1 MNKSIEKSIKVSL
14 SSNNYIG
21 RWYNYKENWGDAI
34 NPFLVNKLFKKNVFH
49 ENEVLNIF
57 GLPVYSIV
65 GSIINVFRKNSRVR
79 IWGSGVANPEQPLV
93 YIPEKIYAVRGP
105 KTLKYLNNNKIKLNN
120 VDFGD
125 PVLLID
131 RIYEK
136 PQVIKKYK
144 VGIIKH
150 YADKTPYLDAIVK
163 NNSDFHYINILRDM
177 KNPFSIVDEIVS
189 CENIV
194 SSSLHGLVLSD
205 VYKIPNV
212 WVSFNNRK
220 NPYKYLDY
228 YESIGSKITEDIVL
242 HSNLNEKILINL
254 PFEVNYLKI
263 DLDALFQSSPF
274 K

>member
-1 MNKSIEKSIKVSL
+1 
-14 SSNNYIG
+14 
-21 RWYNYKENWGDAI
+21 
-34 NPFLVNKLFKKNVFH
+34 
-49 ENEVLNIF
+49 
-57 GLPVYSIV
+57 
-65 GSIINVFRKNSRVR
+65 
-79 IWGSGVANPEQPLV
+79 
-93 YIPEKIYAVRGP
+93 
-105 KTLKYLNNNKIKLNN
+105 
-120 VDFGD
+120 
-125 PVLLID
+125 
-131 RIYEK
+131 
-136 PQVIKKYK
+136 
-144 VGIIKH
+144 
-150 YADKTPYLDAIVK
+150 
-163 NNSDFHYINILRDM
+163 M